1 MRDSRGAGKP
11 RLVVFRSLKHI
22 YVQLIDEG
30 KTMAFASDKEIK
42 GKKKPLEVS
51 REVGKLVAQKALERN
66 IKSAVFDRAGYKYHG
81 NVKAV
86 AEGAREAGL
95 KL

>member
-1 MRDSRGAGKP
+1 M
-11 RLVVFRSLKHI
+11 F
-22 YVQLIDEG
+22 VQLIDEG
-30 KTMAFASDKEIK
+30 KTLAFASDKEIK
-42 GKKKPLEVS
+42 GKKKPMEIS
-51 REVGKLVAQKALERN
+51 REVGRLVAEKALKKN
-66 IKSAVFDRAGYKYHG
+66 IKEAVFDRAGYKYHG